1 MSLLKLFLFLKLT
14 NFTQTRDA
22 FFDVTADDAIELVL
36 ADPRKESESREED
49 AEFIRRLRRNEFVA
63 FGARDWAQQ
72 QRFDRSTAR
81 TEEQESRREKELKRK
96 RVIDKH

>member
-1 MSLLKLFLFLKLT
+1 M
-14 NFTQTRDA
+14 RDA
-22 FFDVTADDAIELVL
+22 YFDVTSDDAIDLVL
-36 ADPRKESESREED
+36 ADPRKEKAAREED

-81 TEEQESRREKELKRK
+81 AEEQESRRKKELKRK
-96 RVIDKH
+96 RVIDQRIEK